1 RAIDRHRYH
10 EAAQVVWHFLWD
22 DFCDWYLEIKKLR
35 FTEGS
40 GLNADWRSLLTVFE
54 NALRLL
60 HPVMPFVTEELW
72 QRLVPAGV
80 ARPASI
86 AIAAYPEYNAGAVDA
101 ASEADMQSLQAIVG
115 AARNLVRDLGL
126 DPKQQHDAVLYS
138 TGSAATVARAQIEA
152 VQKLAGLRLEI
163 REEAAPAGGGSVQR
177 STPEFDLVLRVS
189 AAQNEMQRKRLE
201 KEIEQLEKVIANS
214 HRQLGDEKFL
224 GRAPA
229 NVVEVLRRKLADY
242 ESQLEKS
249 RGALAGLAG

>member
-1 RAIDRHRYH
+1 
-10 EAAQVVWHFLWD
+10 
-22 DFCDWYLEIKKLR
+22 
-35 FTEGS
+35 
-40 GLNADWRSLLTVFE
+40 
-54 NALRLL
+54 
-60 HPVMPFVTEELW
+60 
-72 QRLVPAGV
+72 
-80 ARPASI
+80 
-86 AIAAYPEYNAGAVDA
+86 
-101 ASEADMQSLQAIVG
+101 MQSLQAIVG

-138 TGSAATVARAQIEA
+138 TGSAAAVARAQIEA

-163 REEAAPAGGGSVQR
+163 REEAAPAGGGSAQR
-177 STPEFDLVLRVS
+177 STPEFDLVLQVS
-189 AAQNEMQRKRLE
+189 AAQNEVQRKRLE

-249 RGALAGLAG
+249 RGALAGLAS